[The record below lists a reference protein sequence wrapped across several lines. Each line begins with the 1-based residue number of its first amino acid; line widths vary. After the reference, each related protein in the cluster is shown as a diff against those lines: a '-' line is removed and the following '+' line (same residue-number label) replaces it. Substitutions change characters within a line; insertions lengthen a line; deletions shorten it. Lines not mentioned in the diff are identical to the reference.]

1 MDCTHSTDKGAGEVR
16 KTAMSAENT
25 DHIPIVV
32 SLDSVEEFQKEYS
45 QNIANGG
52 IFVPSEEPLALR
64 DAVKVCLDLSFS
76 GEVVEVLGEVVSIV
90 PGSYPGVAVQFTESA
105 AEIRSRL
112 SHIAGIGSKREA
124 DDDLDGG
131 WRAATR
137 YPIHICVR
145 LKTKNKILI
154 GHTENLSRSGT
165 LLVLEGNK
173 VVKVGS
179 KLEMILVQPTGGGE
193 FIAPGTVVRHVG
205 VDGGRTGMGI
215 TFDWSDE
222 ECHTVTQFIDVLE
235 AGECSGKRADIQ
247 GHIGSVGLATVLQ
260 MLTSCSTSGTVV
272 IRRADEEG
280 QVVFDDGKFL
290 QVHLG
295 DATGTEALN
304 RLCAWRDGNF
314 SYHTQIDLSSG
325 KQDKPLSIDGAIF
338 EAMAHIDE
346 IGRTNKLTFSPSAK
360 LTLSVDMD
368 VVDSIKGR
376 IEEALIELA
385 QANFEVGGVLDIIPE
400 SEEVIFAT
408 LSKLVERG
416 VIKLEN

>member
-1 MDCTHSTDKGAGEVR
+1 
-16 KTAMSAENT
+16 
-25 DHIPIVV
+25 
-32 SLDSVEEFQKEYS
+32 
-45 QNIANGG
+45 
-52 IFVPSEEPLALR
+52 
-64 DAVKVCLDLSFS
+64 
-76 GEVVEVLGEVVSIV
+76 
-90 PGSYPGVAVQFTESA
+90 
-105 AEIRSRL
+105 
-112 SHIAGIGSKREA
+112 
-124 DDDLDGG
+124 
-131 WRAATR
+131 
-137 YPIHICVR
+137 
-145 LKTKNKILI
+145 
-154 GHTENLSRSGT
+154 
-165 LLVLEGNK
+165 LVLEGNK

-193 FIAPGTVVRHVG
+193 FIALGTVVRHVG

-222 ECHTVTQFIDVLE
+222 ECQAVTQFIDALE

-247 GHIGSVGLATVLQ
+247 GRIGSVGLATVLQ

-314 SYHTQIDLSSG
+314 SYRTQIDLSSG

-338 EAMAHIDE
+338 KAMAHIDE
-346 IGRTNKLTFSPSAK
+346 IGRTSKLTFSPSAK
-360 LTLSVDMD
+360 LTLSADMD
-368 VVDSIKGR
+368 VADSIKGR